1 MRPPRSA
8 VLLAET
14 RAVAVALAEEV
25 ERDVHSRTV
34 DVLLKQLRALAAATV
49 AAARQELAVS
59 RLEPKQKPKR
69 RRLCHPAAVTSASQ
83 KPPAARRGHRGGPH
97 PNICSYRTY
106 VRYSTAMR
114 RV

>member
-1 MRPPRSA
+1 MRPTPPRSA

-49 AAARQELAVS
+49 AAARQERAES
-59 RLEPKQKPKR
+59 RFEPKQQAKR
-69 RRLCHPAAVTSASQ
+69 RRLRHLAAVNSASL
-83 KPPAARRGHRGGPH
+83 KTAGPAGRRGAAAPHR
-97 PNICSYRTY
+97 
-106 VRYSTAMR
+106 R
-114 RV
+114 RPR